1 MIKKYANGIKKGK
14 VKMDKTYK
22 CDRCKCQDIC
32 KLEDAFR
39 NTQDKLNE
47 IVGNSDGDG
56 YFSIEIVCSKFIPE
70 KLSALTN
77 RTIEA
82 VNLCFGNEA
91 RNACADNMTMNKYIT
106 EENKNG
112 RNSRS

>member
-1 MIKKYANGIKKGK
+1 MA
-14 VKMDKTYK
+14 KTYK
-22 CDRCKCQDIC
+22 CDRCKCRDIC
-32 KLEDAFR
+32 KLETAFR
-39 NTQDKLNE
+39 NTQDKLDE
-47 IVGNSDGDG
+47 IISNGDGDG

-77 RTIEA
+77 RTIKA

-91 RNACADNMTMNKYIT
+91 SNACAGNMTMNKYIA

-112 RNSRS
+112 RVER